1 MNHITEPVILTIGHS
16 THSIE
21 KFLSLVEAHGVKAI
35 ADVRSAPYSRRH
47 PQFSR
52 DPLRQA
58 LEEHGIRYVFCGQEL
73 GARPEDP
80 LCYDENGRVRYRR
93 LAETSLFRSGID
105 LIVQESRECRIA
117 LLCAEKEPL
126 ECHRT
131 LLVARELVARG
142 LPVSHIHADGH
153 LETQTE
159 ALARLP
165 VMLKMSE
172 TDLFRSQEELIEE
185 ACTSQENRIAYVKPH
200 MSLASEENVR

>member
-1 MNHITEPVILTIGHS
+1 MNHMTEPMVLTIGHS
-16 THSIE
+16 THLIE
-21 KFLSLVEAHGVKAI
+21 EFLNLIRAHGVTAI

-47 PQFSR
+47 PQFNR

-58 LEEHGIRYVFCGQEL
+58 LEERGIRYAFCGQEL

-80 LCYDENGRVRYRR
+80 LCYDENGRVLYRR
-93 LAETSLFRSGID
+93 LAGTSLFRSGID
-105 LIVQESRECRIA
+105 FILREARERCIA

-172 TDLFRSQEELIEE
+172 TDLFRSQEELIDE

-200 MSLASEENVR
+200 LSLASEENVG

>member
-1 MNHITEPVILTIGHS
+1 MMEPVILSVGHS

-21 KFLSLVEAHGVKAI
+21 KFLSLLEAHGVTVI

-47 PQFSR
+47 PQFNR
-52 DPLRQA
+52 DPLRQT
-58 LEEHGIRYVFCGQEL
+58 LEEYGIRYVFCGQEL

-80 LCYDENGRVRYRR
+80 LCYAENGRVLYRR
-93 LAETSLFRSGID
+93 LAGTPFFRSGID
-105 LIVQESRECRIA
+105 FILREAQERRVA

-142 LPVSHIHADGH
+142 LSVSHIHADGH

-165 VMLKMSE
+165 AMLNMPE
-172 TDLFRSQEELIEE
+172 TDFFRSQEELIEE
-185 ACTSQENRIAYVKPH
+185 ACTSQENRIAYVNPH
-200 MSLASEENVR
+200 MSLVSKENAR

>member
-1 MNHITEPVILTIGHS
+1 MTEPAVLTIGHS

-21 KFLSLVEAHGVKAI
+21 KFLGLIETHSVKVI

-47 PQFSR
+47 PQFNR
-52 DPLRQA
+52 DPLRQK

-73 GARPEDP
+73 GARPDDP
-80 LCYDENGRVRYRR
+80 LCYENGRVLYRR
-93 LAETSLFRSGID
+93 LAGMPLFRSGID
-105 LIVQESRECRIA
+105 FIVREARERRIA

-131 LLVARELVARG
+131 LLVARELVERG

-165 VMLKMSE
+165 GMLNMSE
-172 TDLFRSQEELIEE
+172 TDLYRSQEELIEE
-185 ACTSQENRIAYVKPH
+185 ACASQENRIAYVNPQ

>member
-1 MNHITEPVILTIGHS
+1 MTEPIVLTIGHS

-21 KFLSLVEAHGVKAI
+21 KFLSLIEPHGVKAI

-47 PQFSR
+47 PQFNR

-58 LEEHGIRYVFCGQEL
+58 LEVCGIRYVFCGQEL
-73 GARPEDP
+73 GARPEDSS
-80 LCYDENGRVRYRR
+80 CYDEHGRVRYRR
-93 LAETSLFRSGID
+93 LAGTPLFRSGID
-105 LIVQESRECRIA
+105 FILRQARERRIA

-126 ECHRT
+126 QCHRT

-153 LETQTE
+153 PETQAE

-165 VMLKMSE
+165 AILKMPE
-172 TDLFRSQEELIEE
+172 TDFFRSQEELIEE
-185 ACTSQENRIAYVKPH
+185 ACASQENRIAYVNPH
-200 MSLASEENVR
+200 VQPGCP

>member
-1 MNHITEPVILTIGHS
+1 MMEPMVLTIGHS

-21 KFLSLVEAHGVKAI
+21 KFLGLLEAHGVTAI
-35 ADVRSAPYSRRH
+35 ADVRSAPYGRRH
-47 PQFSR
+47 PQFNR

-58 LEEHGIRYVFCGQEL
+58 LEERGIRYAFCGQEL
-73 GARPEDP
+73 GARPEDS

-93 LAETSLFRSGID
+93 LAGTSLFRSGVD
-105 LIVQESRECRIA
+105 FIVQEAWESRVA

-142 LPVSHIHADGH
+142 VAVSHIHADGH
-153 LETQTE
+153 LETQAE

-165 VMLKMSE
+165 AMLKMPE
-172 TDLFRSQEELIEE
+172 TDFFRSQEELIEE
-185 ACTSQENRIAYVKPH
+185 ACTNQENRIAYVNPH
-200 MSLASEENVR
+200 MSLPSEENVR

>member
-1 MNHITEPVILTIGHS
+1 MTEPKVLTIGHS
-16 THSIE
+16 THTIE
-21 KFLSLVEAHGVKAI
+21 KFLSLIEAHSVKAV

-52 DPLRQA
+52 DPLRQV
-58 LEEHGIRYVFCGQEL
+58 LEEHGIMYLFCGQEL

-80 LCYDENGRVRYRR
+80 MCYDENGRVHYRR
-93 LAETSLFRSGID
+93 LAGTSLFRSGID
-105 LIVQESRECRIA
+105 FIVREAWDRRVA

-131 LLVARELVARG
+131 LLVARELVTRG

-153 LETQTE
+153 LETQLE

-165 VMLKMSE
+165 AMLKMPE
-172 TDLFRSQEELIEE
+172 TDLYRSQEELIEE
-185 ACTSQENRIAYVKPH
+185 ACASQEKRIAYVNPH
-200 MSLASEENVR
+200 MSLASGENVK